1 MATETKQKEAAN
13 PDDELVTVQL
23 FRDNDKYQGD
33 VFVAV
38 NGQTCLIKRG
48 VPVQIKRKF
57 ARVLEE
63 SMAQDNATADLISR
77 ETSKFQEESRAR
89 GIKDTAISLL
99 RHGAASWLFPRPS
112 PRRFHRKGSGSR

>member
-1 MATETKQKEAAN
+1 MATETEQMETATEQMVTETKRKAAATKQKAAAN

-48 VPVQIKRKF
+48 VPVQIKQKF

-89 GIKDTAISLL
+89 GIN
-99 RHGAASWLFPRPS
+99 
-112 PRRFHRKGSGSR
+112 

>member
-1 MATETKQKEAAN
+1 MATNETKKPEEAEKQEAVN
-13 PDDELVTVQL
+13 PDDELVTIQL
-23 FRDNDKYQGD
+23 FRDNDKYSGD

-38 NGQTCLIKRG
+38 NGQTCQIKRG

-77 ETSKFQEESRAR
+77 ETAKFQEETKAR
-89 GIKDTAISLL
+89 GLN
-99 RHGAASWLFPRPS
+99 
-112 PRRFHRKGSGSR
+112 

>member
-1 MATETKQKEAAN
+1 MATETKQQAAAN

-48 VPVQIKRKF
+48 GPVQIKRKV

-89 GIKDTAISLL
+89 GIN
-99 RHGAASWLFPRPS
+99 
-112 PRRFHRKGSGSR
+112 

>member
-1 MATETKQKEAAN
+1 MATETKQKEAETEQKAAAN
-13 PDDELVTVQL
+13 PDDELVTRQL

-57 ARVLEE
+57 ARVLDE

-89 GIKDTAISLL
+89 GIN
-99 RHGAASWLFPRPS
+99 
-112 PRRFHRKGSGSR
+112 

>member
-1 MATETKQKEAAN
+1 MQM
-13 PDDELVTVQL
+13 DELLALRLTRTQSLPECARLLLGRAGETVL
-23 FRDNDKYQGD
+23 SLLCG
-33 VFVAV
+33 VAVAV

-89 GIKDTAISLL
+89 GIN
-99 RHGAASWLFPRPS
+99 
-112 PRRFHRKGSGSR
+112 

>member
-1 MATETKQKEAAN
+1 MATNETKKQEEAEAEKQAAVN

-57 ARVLEE
+57 ARVLEQ

-77 ETSKFQEESRAR
+77 ETAKFEAESKAR
-89 GIKDTAISLL
+89 GIN
-99 RHGAASWLFPRPS
+99 
-112 PRRFHRKGSGSR
+112 

>member
-1 MATETKQKEAAN
+1 MATNETKKKAEAEAEAETEKKAAAEAESEAEAEKKAEVN

-63 SMAQDNATADLISR
+63 SMAQDYATADLISR
-77 ETSKFQEESRAR
+77 ETSKFEAETKAR
-89 GIKDTAISLL
+89 GLN
-99 RHGAASWLFPRPS
+99 
-112 PRRFHRKGSGSR
+112 